1 MEDEPD
7 KHSRKGQL
15 RRTDEEI
22 RGLIEAVPAIV
33 YIAEMGES
41 GRFHFASPQIEP
53 VLGYT
58 PDEWTADPRLWID
71 SIHPDDVEHALSFE
85 NNPHH
90 NDSDVMPAE
99 YRLKRKD
106 GPYVWIYERAR
117 LVPDNDGVPVWH
129 GVMQDITALKQAEI
143 KVQQKIGQ
151 QKITARLGELAMS
164 GEHPDKLIE
173 IAVDLLV
180 DQDDMHEVSVWE
192 QEGKKQLFLRHTS
205 SEHPI
210 ARVVP
215 YETDRFPGDR
225 LARGE
230 AISIHD
236 WHNDPRVAE
245 YRDKSTPEVRSSM
258 VIPIDGSHGQFGI
271 LSVNSAEPNRFGR
284 QDEHFFKATAN
295 VLANAIERHR
305 ADESL
310 RHRLLHDPL
319 TGLPNRQLFTDRLK
333 SAIDA
338 ARESGAKA
346 GVVFLDLDNFKL
358 INDGIGH
365 QAGDDLLRE
374 VAPRLSDG
382 IRVGDTLARFG
393 GDEFAVVLKLVR
405 DEAEAKDIADRLLE
419 TLKDPIVVNGSEHFV
434 SASAGIAI
442 YSPAYDESKTVEGLL
457 QEADAAMYQ
466 AKDAG
471 RAQSEIFGQ
480 PMRERALRRLEVE
493 RDLRSALESDQL
505 VLNYQPLISLRTGK
519 LTAFEALV
527 RWQHPEEGL
536 LAPLEFV
543 PIAEESDLIIE
554 IDTWVLREAMRQL
567 GVWQAGIDEDRNLV
581 LSVNAS
587 ARMIRDPRL
596 PRLVGDLIAEHGI
609 KPDRLAME
617 ITETVLVAGTSIV
630 KNVMNE
636 LHELGIWLALDDFGT
651 GFSSLSYLNEFPL
664 DSLKIDRTFIEHLA
678 VGDAKGSA
686 ITDAIV
692 QIGKALSMVVVAEA
706 VSSETQLHMVRDL
719 GCQLAQGNL
728 ISEPVSA
735 EEAGRMIDE
744 APARSLIAS
753 APDSPPATA

>member
-1 MEDEPD
+1 MSTAPGEHPTD
-7 KHSRKGQL
+7 KEL

-33 YIAEMGES
+33 YAAEMGES
-41 GRFHFASPQIEP
+41 GRFHYVSPQIETI
-53 VLGYT
+53 LGYT
-58 PDEWTADPRLWID
+58 PDEWTADPDLWFN
-71 SIHPDDVEHALSFE
+71 SLHPDDIEHALSFE
-85 NNPHH
+85 GNLNH
-90 NDSDVMPAE
+90 NDEDVPPAE
-99 YRLKRKD
+99 YRMRTKD
-106 GPYVWIYERAR
+106 GGYVWIYERAR
-117 LVPDNDGVPVWH
+117 LVDDETGVPIWH
-129 GVMQDITALKQAEI
+129 GVMQDNSALKKAEI
-143 KVQQKIGQ
+143 EVQLKADQ
-151 QKITARLGELAMS
+151 QMMTARLGELAMS

-180 DQDDMHEVSVWE
+180 SQDDIHEVSVWE
-192 QEGKKQLFLRHTS
+192 QEDQKQMVLRHTS
-205 SEHPI
+205 NEHPV
-210 ARVVP
+210 ARVAP

-230 AISIHD
+230 TVSIHD

-245 YRDKSTPEVRSSM
+245 YREIITAEVRSSM
-258 VIPIDGSHGQFGI
+258 FIPIDGSRGQFGI
-271 LSVNSAEPNRFGR
+271 LSVNSTEPHRFGE

-319 TGLPNRQLFTDRLK
+319 TGLPNRQLFTDRLRI
-333 SAIDA
+333 AIDT
-338 ARESGAKA
+338 ARESGEPA
-346 GVVFLDLDNFKL
+346 GVVFLDLDHFKL

-382 IRVGDTLARFG
+382 IRLGDTLARFG
-393 GDEFAVVLKLVR
+393 GDEFAVVLNVVR
-405 DEAEAKDIADRLLE
+405 DGAEAREIADCLIE
-419 TLKDPIVVNGSEHFV
+419 SLKNPITVDGSEQFV

-442 YSPAYDESKTVEGLL
+442 YNPAYDESKSVEGLL

-466 AKDAG
+466 AKEMG
-471 RAQSEIFGQ
+471 RAQSELFGQ
-480 PMRERALRRLEVE
+480 PMRDRAVRRLEVE
-493 RDLRSALESDQL
+493 RELRSALESDQL
-505 VLNYQPLISLRTGK
+505 VLNYQPLISLRTGH

-527 RWQHPEEGL
+527 RWQHPEKGL

-543 PIAEESDLIIE
+543 PIAEESDLITQ
-554 IDTWVLREAMRQL
+554 IDQWVLREATRQL
-567 GVWQAGIDEDRNLV
+567 GVWQQTIDEDQRLI
-581 LSVNAS
+581 LAVNAS

-596 PRLVGDLIAEHGI
+596 PQLVAELIGEHGI
-609 KPDRLAME
+609 RPNRLAME
-617 ITETVLVAGTSIV
+617 ITETVLVVGTSTV

-664 DSLKIDRTFIEHLA
+664 DSLKIDRSFIEHLA
-678 VGDAKGSA
+678 VGDPKGSA

-692 QIGKALSMVVVAEA
+692 QIGKALSMTVVAEA
-706 VSSETQLHMVRDL
+706 VSSETQLQMVRDL

-735 EEAGRMIDE
+735 EEATRMLDE
-744 APARSLIAS
+744 APAHALI
-753 APDSPPATA
+753 P